1 MVKIL
6 LFKAKLAGSYT
17 LDPLGVKYFVKT
29 TFPVKFLALT
39 GVGTSI
45 GKRKTPTSELSSII
59 VCGKFPSTL
68 VPKGQLIFTSPPLE
82 NIELIAFFNSIRE

>member
-6 LFKAKLAGSYT
+6 LFRAKLAGLYT

-29 TFPVKFLALT
+29 TLPANFLALT

-68 VPKGQLIFTSPPLE
+68 VPSGQVIFTIPPLE
-82 NIELIAFFNSIRE
+82 NIELIAFFNSIKE